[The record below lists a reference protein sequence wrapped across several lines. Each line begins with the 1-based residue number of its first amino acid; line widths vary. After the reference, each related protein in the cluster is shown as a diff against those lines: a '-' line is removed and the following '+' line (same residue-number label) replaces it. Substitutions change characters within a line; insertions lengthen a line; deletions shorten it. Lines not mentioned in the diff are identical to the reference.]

1 VWHNTEN
8 RRREAHLE
16 LAKSLRDELFQAREL
31 IFIDDLLCDAVEEVG
46 HACDDHLHVLWTD
59 SPDHNWKEHH
69 EHDVA
74 IIGETKQRDDSLIGY
89 KADPFQP

>member
-1 VWHNTEN
+1 VHHEVWHNTEN

-46 HACDDHLHVLWTD
+46 HVMTIFTYSGPIALIT
-59 SPDHNWKEHH
+59 
-69 EHDVA
+69 
-74 IIGETKQRDDSLIGY
+74 IGRNTMSMTWQS
-89 KADPFQP
+89 